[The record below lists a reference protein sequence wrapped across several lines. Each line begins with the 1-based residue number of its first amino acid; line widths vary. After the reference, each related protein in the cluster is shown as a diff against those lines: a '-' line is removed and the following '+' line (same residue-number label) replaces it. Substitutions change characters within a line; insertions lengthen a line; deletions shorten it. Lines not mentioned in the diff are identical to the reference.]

1 MEVIDPGQDNKIEIS
16 VLREMILNKYL
27 FQANKMEMKKNRL
40 IVTGLVILRYT
51 MSNSLPVTGFALYPL
66 KILKTTKI

>member
-27 FQANKMEMKKNRL
+27 FQANKMEMKKKQINCDRFGYFTL
-40 IVTGLVILRYT
+40 HHE
-51 MSNSLPVTGFALYPL
+51 
-66 KILKTTKI
+66 